1 MKTRQLSLNLQYGIT
16 KEQACILCHLKQTL
30 GINLLT
36 KNLKNN
42 SL

>member
-30 GINLLT
+30 GINLDR
-36 KNLKNN
+36 K
-42 SL
+42 SVV